1 MWGVI
6 NDRSPHF
13 FSKRSTLMPMV
24 LAQAVLTAIDCEDP
38 VSLANFYAQI
48 IGGKIHGF
56 EFGASGDSGWVEIRE
71 GGLRL
76 LAFQK
81 VADYQAPTWPSG
93 GLPQQM
99 HLDFQVEDLD
109 AGEEFVVSIGAIKC
123 QVQPG
128 ETFRVFLDP
137 AGHPFCLVVPGA
149 LSE

>member
-1 MWGVI
+1 MI
-6 NDRSPHF
+6 
-13 FSKRSTLMPMV
+13 MV
-24 LAQAVLTAIDCEDP
+24 LAKVVLTAIDCADP

-48 IGGKIHGF
+48 IGGKIHEF
-56 EFGASGDSGWVEIRE
+56 EFATSGESGWVEIRE

-81 VADYQAPTWPSG
+81 VPDYQAPTWPSG

-99 HLDFQVEDLD
+99 HLDFQVGDLD
-109 AGEEFVVSIGAIKC
+109 ASEAFVLSIGAVKC
-123 QVQPG
+123 PVQPG
-128 ETFRVFLDP
+128 EPFRVFLDP

>member
-1 MWGVI
+1 
-6 NDRSPHF
+6 
-13 FSKRSTLMPMV
+13 MV
-24 LAQAVLTAIDCEDP
+24 LANSVLTAIDCDDP
-38 VSLANFYAQI
+38 VRLANFYAQI
-48 IGGKIHGF
+48 IGGTIHEF
-56 EFGASGDSGWVEIRE
+56 EFAASGESGWVEIRDGE
-71 GGLRL
+71 VRL

-99 HLDFQVEDLD
+99 HLDFEVEYLD
-109 AGEEFVVSIGAIKC
+109 AGEEFVVSIGALKS

-137 AGHPFCLVVPGA
+137 AGHPFCLTAVGA